1 VQVADCGPGLPAG
14 ELDQVFDLFHRLPN
28 SKPGGVGLGLAIV
41 RGFVEAQG
49 GRVTAANGTNGG
61 ATFNIWMPV
70 ADRPELPE
78 ET

>member
-1 VQVADCGPGLPAG
+1 MEQL
-14 ELDQVFDLFHRLPN
+14 FDLFHRLPN

-49 GRVTAANGTNGG
+49 GRVAAANGINGG
-61 ATFNIWMPV
+61 AVFNIWMPA

-78 ET
+78 ETL